1 LGYKYK
7 TFQKSPNSYILLV
20 CYTISH
26 SYLIAVIILFY
37 KVETIYQAAAT
48 TAGMFVVLTAY
59 AVYTKGDMQLMGAG
73 LSAAVNSLFWLIMFI
88 FIWGASKI
96 LYLIIAVIVV
106 ILMAV
111 FIVYDTRLIVGNQ
124 HKKFCLDLDDYAIG
138 AVILY
143 SDIITM
149 FIYLL

>member
-1 LGYKYK
+1 MLTVTGFWCYLTYNSTSLQSFVLSNIWLYYVTLIIVIGLSCSLGYKYK

-59 AVYTKGDMQLMGAG
+59 AVYTKGDM
-73 LSAAVNSLFWLIMFI
+73 
-88 FIWGASKI
+88 
-96 LYLIIAVIVV
+96 
-106 ILMAV
+106 
-111 FIVYDTRLIVGNQ
+111 
-124 HKKFCLDLDDYAIG
+124 
-138 AVILY
+138 
-143 SDIITM
+143 
-149 FIYLL
+149 